1 MNQNSKVKAGG
12 RSPLDKYGAS
22 NVQNAKT
29 VTLRSCQSISFTKT
43 NRVKEVSARD
53 VKEKC

>member
-29 VTLRSCQSISFTKT
+29 VTLRSC
-43 NRVKEVSARD
+43 
-53 VKEKC
+53 